1 MTPVDVVELAR
12 RYGLAIVEESIRFNE
27 IGLDYRVAFAIAE
40 DGTEWVLRIPRRD
53 DVSAKIGDEARILR
67 FVQPRLSVAVPDW
80 RVTARD
86 LIAYPSLPGTVG
98 LTINDAS
105 EPVWHFDPESAN
117 YARSF
122 GRMLA
127 ELQAIDSAAATDAGI
142 PRQEPAQVREKV
154 WENLRRVEAEF
165 TIADHLQRG
174 WEEWLAD
181 DGLWPSAV
189 AFTHGE
195 LYPAHLLLSES
206 AEIQSVL
213 DWTTAKVG
221 DPATDFAIHHASST
235 AEAFQLT
242 IDAFTAAG
250 GIVPARLS
258 ERCIAIFAAGP
269 LNYALYALVTGDSA
283 HAEAAAA
290 GLNPAMGG

>member
-1 MTPVDVVELAR
+1 MTLAGVVELAR
-12 RYGLAIVEESIRFNE
+12 GHGLAIVEESIRFNE
-27 IGLDYRVAFAIAE
+27 IGLDYRVAFATAE

-80 RVTARD
+80 RVTAPD

-98 LTINDAS
+98 LTVNDAS
-105 EPVWHFDPESAN
+105 EPVWHFDPESAT
-117 YARSF
+117 YARSC
-122 GRMLA
+122 GRLLA
-127 ELQAIDSAAATDAGI
+127 ELQAIDPAAATDAGL
-142 PRQEPAQVREKV
+142 PRQEPAQVREEI

-165 TIADHLQRG
+165 TIADHLRRG

-195 LYPAHLLLSES
+195 LYPAHLLLSDA

-235 AEAFQLT
+235 SEAFQQT

-250 GIVPARLS
+250 GTVPERLS
-258 ERCIAIFAAGP
+258 ERCVAIFAAGP
-269 LNYALYALVTGDSA
+269 LNYALYALVTGDPA

-290 GLNPAMGG
+290 GLNPVGD